1 MGIKYY
7 IRLYTRHHVLIDELY
22 IFGNVKYTKT
32 LNGIG
37 NMEFTMPIRYLKEK
51 NIELALG
58 QHIEL
63 YLIGDNKENLLWY
76 GVVNS
81 PVPSGPDIQCTCLGY
96 ACLLQNRNINYIN
109 KDYEN
114 ERKKT
119 YYNKQYGN

>member
-58 QHIEL
+58 QHIEI

-81 PVPSGPDIQCTCLGY
+81 PVPSGPDI
-96 ACLLQNRNINYIN
+96 
-109 KDYEN
+109 
-114 ERKKT
+114 
-119 YYNKQYGN
+119 